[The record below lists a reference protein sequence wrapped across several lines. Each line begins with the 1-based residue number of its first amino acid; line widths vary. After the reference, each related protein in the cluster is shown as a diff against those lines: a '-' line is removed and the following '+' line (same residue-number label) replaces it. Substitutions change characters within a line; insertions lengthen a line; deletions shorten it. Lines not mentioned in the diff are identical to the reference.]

1 MIYRWIHLFRKQK
14 ALWLGV
20 LENMAVP
27 AAPFIDS
34 VDGVL
39 LKNFFLAFRFSYME
53 ALHGADP
60 ETLPSQPCHPGGI
73 T

>member
-1 MIYRWIHLFRKQK
+1 MIYRWIHLFRQQK

-53 ALHGADP
+53 ALHGTDP
-60 ETLPSQPCHPGGI
+60 EMLSPQPCHPGGI